1 VTRLRRTL
9 QPVQAILLVIAL
21 LFAQQAAL
29 THAIGHDLA
38 REHKSAGV
46 GAKGCETCSLATQF
60 GSAMVSHGPDLI
72 PLLQSIARAGYGTK
86 GFVPRLRLA
95 FASRA
100 PPVFS

>member
-1 VTRLRRTL
+1 MNRLRRAL

-38 REHKSAGV
+38 REHKSADI

-72 PLLQSIARAGYGTK
+72 PLQHAVALAGYGAR

-100 PPVFS
+100 PPALV